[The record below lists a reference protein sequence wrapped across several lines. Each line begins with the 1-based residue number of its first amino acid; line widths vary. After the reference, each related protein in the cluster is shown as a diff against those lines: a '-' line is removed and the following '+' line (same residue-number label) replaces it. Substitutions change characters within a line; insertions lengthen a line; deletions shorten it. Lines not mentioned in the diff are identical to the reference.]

1 MLYKLKSSIRS
12 AWKKAPMCRCVPMH
26 VLYGPVIVLLW
37 HRILTEGRCRQYD
50 GPAQCWSCGRSSG
63 NCCSLGKASE
73 ETTPCGRWSQGS
85 SRPSCTRHWSK
96 LWSRWRWLIF
106 DLQTADNDSS
116 SNSVRCI
123 LTTQSLHESSHNFR
137 LPDRTSV
144 LKDKNIIMRMFCSDY
159 LHWQFYFRFRYF
171 LCNSICLLFIKA

>member
-1 MLYKLKSSIRS
+1 MFYMDRSLY
-12 AWKKAPMCRCVPMH
+12 
-26 VLYGPVIVLLW
+26 YVLLW

-50 GPAQCWSCGRSSG
+50 EPAQWWSCGRSSG

-73 ETTPCGRWSQGS
+73 ETMPCGRWSQGS
-85 SRPSCTRHWSK
+85 SRQSCARHWSK

-106 DLQTADNDSS
+106 DFQTADNDSS

-137 LPDRTSV
+137 LPV
-144 LKDKNIIMRMFCSDY
+144 IAHQFLKTKTLSWECSAVIT
-159 LHWQFYFRFRYF
+159 
-171 LCNSICLLFIKA
+171 CIANSILAFVIPCVTAFVCYLLKLKWKQKENVT